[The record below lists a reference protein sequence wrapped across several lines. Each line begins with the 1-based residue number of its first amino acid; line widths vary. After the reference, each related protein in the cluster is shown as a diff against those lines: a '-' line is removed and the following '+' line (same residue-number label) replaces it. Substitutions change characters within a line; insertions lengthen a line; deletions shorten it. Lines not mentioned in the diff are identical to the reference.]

1 MTKLVSL
8 LYQNHLFM
16 DLNISNSEKTKK
28 FNDKREEFKPYGLTC
43 ELWLPEIMRKPD
55 RHNEIEIN
63 YSAESTV
70 TYLIQDKKI
79 TIPAK
84 KLAIFWGLIPH
95 QIINFEGTKPYYVCT
110 IPFSQFLE
118 WKLPVSFV
126 DRILKGEVLF
136 ETSENSSSFDE
147 FLLNNWFDDLNTN
160 NASEVAVLEMRS
172 RLHRMAVSNLSKK
185 ENVHSPIQPN
195 EISMVEQIAIYI
207 GQNYRN
213 PIKVA
218 EIGEAVGLHP
228 DYANSLFKKAFGCTL
243 SDYITEE
250 RISNA
255 KRKLVATT
263 KSITEIA
270 FDCGYNSISR
280 FNESFL
286 KMNGCTPRQ
295 FRKSFQ

>member
-1 MTKLVSL
+1 
-8 LYQNHLFM
+8 M
-16 DLNISNSEKTKK
+16 DINISNSVNLKTFNEKR
-28 FNDKREEFKPYGLTC
+28 NEFLPYGLTC
-43 ELWLPEIMRKPD
+43 EIWSPCLMRKPD

-63 YSAESTV
+63 YSPESTV

-84 KLAIFWGLIPH
+84 KLAIFWGLVPH

-118 WKLPVSFV
+118 WKLPASFV

-136 ETSENSSSFDE
+136 EASENSSLFDE
-147 FLLNNWFDDLNTN
+147 FLLNNWFHDLNKN
-160 NASEVAVLEMRS
+160 NSSEVALLEMRS

-185 ENVHSPIQPN
+185 EIVQSPIHLN
-195 EISMVEQIAIYI
+195 EISLVERIAIYI
-207 GQNYRN
+207 GQNYHN

-218 EIGEAVGLHP
+218 EIGENVGLHP
-228 DYANSLFKKAFGCTL
+228 DYANALFKKAFGCTL

-255 KRKLVATT
+255 KRKLVATN
-263 KSITEIA
+263 KSITEIS
-270 FDCGYNSISR
+270 FECGFNSISR
-280 FNESFL
+280 FNEAFR
-286 KMNGCTPRQ
+286 KFNNCTPRE
-295 FRKSFQ
+295 FRKTCK